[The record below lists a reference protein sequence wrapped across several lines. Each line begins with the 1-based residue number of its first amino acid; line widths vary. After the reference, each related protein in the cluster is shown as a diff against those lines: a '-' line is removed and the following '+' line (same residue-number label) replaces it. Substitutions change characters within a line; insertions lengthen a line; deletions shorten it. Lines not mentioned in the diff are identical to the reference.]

1 MEYGLVALWF
11 VAYAL
16 LAVVG
21 APIASLL
28 FERFPDRGATF
39 ALPISLAVL
48 TLVAYWVGHARFG
61 WVAVGVAVAVLLVA
75 SGLAL
80 RAGGSIHLRG
90 LAAAMA
96 VFGVAFAF
104 LLAIRA
110 VDPAV
115 HPGGGEKFLDFG
127 LIQTVLRADRLPP
140 EDFWFAGERLRYYYG
155 GFVMTALLSM
165 LTDTPARYAYN
176 LALAGFFASLVTA
189 AYGLAGAI
197 AASHGRSHRLAGAL
211 AALFVGIGGNLAT
224 PGRMLLGVLPD
235 DLAAQYGRVFF
246 AGVRGVPYEEALA
259 NLTTP
264 KEFSY
269 WYGRYVIDGTLNVF
283 PLWSFLNG
291 DLSAFMIAMT
301 FLLGC
306 VALSFAYYRTPET
319 ALTRRRA
326 LVFVAFP
333 PAVGLCALISTWS
346 VPSAVGVLWLS
357 LALGDARPATLLPS
371 VLARH
376 LPTSPDATAGPAR
389 LARFR
394 HELSRTVVAAVLAC
408 AGGLAGAA
416 LASPFLLFHRP
427 AVRGVKFLPPRSG
440 LGELF
445 LVHGAFLTL
454 FALYLVARRPRWLR
468 ARLARA
474 PPRALAITGIASVA
488 VFAVLGLVVDLAAV
502 ALAGPFVVAGW
513 VLCRTRAD
521 SSRGPADAT
530 ATERTR
536 SPHRSS
542 SGSESRILGGGGLV
556 GYETVLIVAGA
567 GLVLAVEFAYVSAGS
582 ITRNVRWKT
591 VFKVYL
597 QVWVL
602 WGTAGG
608 VALAWLLAA
617 AKDTLVGALADRSAP
632 QPRTALAAGLSIL
645 AIAALVVPATGTFAG
660 LALAT
665 HFDDPP
671 AESAGLDPSLD
682 ATRFVDVSRP
692 AQAES
697 IAWLD
702 NRSGQPNIVT
712 EPGTRMYTW
721 TSAPATLT
729 GVPTVIGW
737 RHERGYRGAAAF
749 EERVA
754 AVNTIYTE
762 PWSEGAPVI
771 DEHDVRYIY
780 VGPPERE
787 RYGDVQNYARQANV
801 SVAFENSAV
810 TIYAVDPAF
819 VCEPEDTNCDTG

>member
-16 LAVVG
+16 LALVG
-21 APIASLL
+21 LPIASLL

-39 ALPISLAVL
+39 ALPISLTVL
-48 TLVAYWVGHARFG
+48 TLVAYWVGHVTFG
-61 WVAVGVAVAVLLVA
+61 PVAVGIAVVVLLVA
-75 SGLAL
+75 SGLAI

-96 VFGVAFAF
+96 VFGLAFGF
-104 LLAIRA
+104 MLAIRA
-110 VDPAV
+110 IDPAV

-197 AASHGRSHRLAGAL
+197 ADSHGHSHRLAGAL
-211 AALFVGIGGNLAT
+211 AALFVGVGGNLAT
-224 PGRMLLGVLPD
+224 PGRMLLGLLPD
-235 DLAAQYGRVFF
+235 DLAAQYGRVLF

-259 NLTTP
+259 NLTVP
-264 KEFSY
+264 KNFSY

-319 ALTRRRA
+319 VLTRRRA

-357 LALGDARPATLLPS
+357 LALGDARPATLLPDAI
-371 VLARH
+371 ARH
-376 LPTSPDATAGPAR
+376 LPAPPDATASLAR
-389 LARFR
+389 LR
-394 HELSRTVVAAVLAC
+394 HELSRTLVATGVAC
-408 AGGLAGAA
+408 AGGLAGAV
-416 LASPFLLFHRP
+416 LASPFLLFHSP
-427 AVRGVKFLPPRSG
+427 EVRGVRFLPPRSG

-474 PPRALAITGIASVA
+474 PPRALAVVGVASVA
-488 VFAVLGLVVDLAAV
+488 VLAVLGLAVDLAAV
-502 ALAGPFVVAGW
+502 ALAGPFVVVGW

-521 SSRGPADAT
+521 TSREP
-530 ATERTR
+530 TEEPVDGNRPPER
-536 SPHRSS
+536 RRSS
-542 SGSESRILGGGGLV
+542 DAAATLFDAGSPI

-582 ITRNVRWKT
+582 ITQNVRWKT

-602 WGTAGG
+602 WGTAAG

-617 AKDTLVGALADRSAP
+617 ARDAFGRALAGRSV
-632 QPRTALAAGLSIL
+632 PRTALAAGLAVL
-645 AIAALVVPATGTFAG
+645 AVTALVVPATGTFAG
-660 LALAT
+660 LALSA

-671 AESAGLDPSLD
+671 AESAGLDPTLD
-682 ATRFVDVSRP
+682 GTRFVEQSWP

-712 EPGTRMYTW
+712 EPGTQMYTW

-762 PWSEGAPVI
+762 PWSAGAPVL
-771 DEHDVRYIY
+771 DRYDVRYIY
-780 VGPPERE
+780 VGPPERD
-787 RYGDVQNYARQANV
+787 RYGDVQNYARQPNV
-801 SVAFENSAV
+801 SVAFENRAV
-810 TIYAVDPAF
+810 TIYAVDPDL
-819 VCEPEDTNCDTG
+819 VCESGDTDCGPE

>member
-1 MEYGLVALWF
+1 MEYGLVALWC

-16 LAVVG
+16 LAAVG
-21 APIASLL
+21 SPIAALL

-39 ALPISLAVL
+39 ALPIPLAVL
-48 TLVAYWVGHARFG
+48 TLVAYWVGHVTFG
-61 WVAVGVAVAVLLVA
+61 WVALAVAVAVLLVA
-75 SGLAL
+75 SALAF
-80 RAGGSIHLRG
+80 RAGGSIHPRG
-90 LAAAMA
+90 LVAAMA
-96 VFGVAFAF
+96 VFGIAFAF

-127 LIQTVLRADRLPP
+127 LLRTVLRADRLPP

-155 GFVMTALLSM
+155 GFVMTGVLSM

-176 LALAGFFASLVTA
+176 LALAGFYASLVTA

-197 AASHGRSHRLAGAL
+197 AASHDRSHRLAGAL

-224 PGRMLLGVLPD
+224 PGRMALGVLPE
-235 DLAAQYGRVFF
+235 DLVAGYGRVFF

-259 NLTTP
+259 NLTVP
-264 KEFSY
+264 KSFSY
-269 WYGRYVIDGTLNVF
+269 WYGRYVMEGTLNVF
-283 PLWSFLNG
+283 PRWSFLNG

-319 ALTRRRA
+319 DRTRRRA
-326 LVFVAFP
+326 LVFLAFP

-357 LALGDARPATLLPS
+357 LALGDARPSTLLPDAI
-371 VLARH
+371 ARR
-376 LPTSPDATAGPAR
+376 LPSPPDATATIAR
-389 LARFR
+389 LRY
-394 HELSRTVVAAVLAC
+394 ELSRTLVAAVLAC
-408 AGGLAGAA
+408 AGGLAGTAF
-416 LASPFLLFHRP
+416 ASPFLLFHKP
-427 AVRGVKFLPPRSG
+427 AVRGVELLPPRSG

-445 LVHGAFLTL
+445 LVHGAFLTI
-454 FALYLVARRPRWLR
+454 FALYLVARRPWWLR
-468 ARLARA
+468 ARLSCIS
-474 PPRALAITGIASVA
+474 PRALAVAGVASVA
-488 VFAVLGLVVDLAAV
+488 VLAVLGLIVDLAAV

-513 VLCRTRAD
+513 VLCRTRAH
-521 SSRGPADAT
+521 SRSAPTDAT
-530 ATERTR
+530 TVDGGPPERHRPSDAATTLFGAG
-536 SPHRSS
+536 SP
-542 SGSESRILGGGGLV
+542 V

-602 WGTAGG
+602 WSTAGG

-617 AKDTLVGALADRSAP
+617 ARDALGRALAGRSVS
-632 QPRTALAAGLSIL
+632 RTAPAAGLSVL
-645 AIAALVVPATGTFAG
+645 VVAALVVPATGTFAG

-671 AESAGLDPSLD
+671 AESAGLGPTLD
-682 ATRFVDVSRP
+682 GTRFVDVSRP

-712 EPGTRMYTW
+712 EPGTQMYSW
-721 TSAPATLT
+721 TSAPASLT

-737 RHERGYRGAAAF
+737 RHERGYRGSAAF
-749 EERVA
+749 EKRVA

-762 PWSEGAPVI
+762 PWSAGAPVL
-771 DEHDVRYIY
+771 DRYDVRYIY
-780 VGPPERE
+780 VGPPERD
-787 RYGDVQNYARQANV
+787 RYGDVQNYARQPEV
-801 SVAFENSAV
+801 SIAFENQAV
-810 TIYAVDPAF
+810 TIYAVDPAL
-819 VCEPEDTNCDTG
+819 VCESGDTDCGPE

>member
-21 APIASLL
+21 SPIASLL

-39 ALPISLAVL
+39 ALPVSLAIL
-48 TLVAYWVGHARFG
+48 TLVAYWVGHVRFG
-61 WVAVGVAVAVLLVA
+61 WVAVGVAVAVLLAA
-75 SGLAL
+75 SGFAF
-80 RAGGSIHLRG
+80 RAGGSVHPRA

-96 VFGVAFAF
+96 VFALAFGF
-104 LLAIRA
+104 MLAIRA

-127 LIQTVLRADRLPP
+127 LVKAVLRADRLPP

-155 GFVMTALLSM
+155 GFVMTGLLSM

-176 LALAGFFASLVTA
+176 LALAGFYASLVTA

-211 AALFVGIGGNLAT
+211 AVFFVGVGGNLAT

-235 DLAAQYGRVFF
+235 DLAAQYGRVLF

-259 NLTTP
+259 TLTDP
-264 KEFSY
+264 KSFSY

-301 FLLGC
+301 VLLGC
-306 VALSFAYYRTPET
+306 VALSVAYYRTPET

-333 PAVGLCALISTWS
+333 AAVGLCALISTWS

-357 LALGDARPATLLPS
+357 LALGDARPATLLPGGI
-371 VLARH
+371 ARR
-376 LPTSPDATAGPAR
+376 LPASDATARRAR
-389 LARFR
+389 LR
-394 HELSRTVVAAVLAC
+394 HELSRPVVAALLAC
-408 AGGLAGAA
+408 ASGLAGAA

-427 AVRGVKFLPPRSG
+427 AVRGVRFLPPRSG
-440 LGELF
+440 LGELL
-445 LVHGAFLTL
+445 LVHGAFLTI

-468 ARLARA
+468 TRLSRTS
-474 PPRALAITGIASVA
+474 PRALAVAGVATVA
-488 VFAVLGLVVDLAAV
+488 VLAALGLVVDLAAL
-502 ALAGPFVVAGW
+502 ALAGPFVVVGW
-513 VLCRTRAD
+513 VLCRTRAHVR
-521 SSRGPADAT
+521 SAPT
-530 ATERTR
+530 ATTADRDPSERRR
-536 SPHRSS
+536 SPAAATTLFGA
-542 SGSESRILGGGGLV
+542 GSPV
-556 GYETVLIVAGA
+556 GYETVLVVAGA

-597 QVWVL
+597 QIWVL

-617 AKDTLVGALADRSAP
+617 ARDALASALADRSAP
-632 QPRTALAAGLSIL
+632 RPHTGLAAGLSVL
-645 AIAALVVPATGTFAG
+645 AIATLVVPATGTFAG
-660 LALAT
+660 LALVT

-671 AESAGLDPSLD
+671 AEAAGLDPTLD

-702 NRSGQPNIVT
+702 DRSGRPNIVT

-721 TSAPATLT
+721 TSAPASLT

-749 EERVA
+749 ESRVA

-771 DEHDVRYIY
+771 DEYDVRYIY

-787 RYGDVQNYARQANV
+787 RYGDVQNYARQPNV
-801 SVAFENSAV
+801 SVAFENDAV
-810 TIYAVDPAF
+810 TIYAVDPGF
-819 VCEPEDTNCDTG
+819 VCEPEDTDCASD